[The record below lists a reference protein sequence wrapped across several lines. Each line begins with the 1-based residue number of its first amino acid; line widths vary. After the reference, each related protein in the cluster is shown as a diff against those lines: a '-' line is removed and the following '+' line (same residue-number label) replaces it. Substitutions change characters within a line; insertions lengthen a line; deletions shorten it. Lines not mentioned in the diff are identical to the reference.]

1 MGEVNGD
8 IIFFK
13 ETRDKLF
20 FDSGMRKICNKI
32 IDEKTEEIEEFNND
46 IKSYDEKITVSRRR
60 LKTMETY
67 EQEKQKL
74 QDLNLLPEEY
84 EKEIKKLAERLKI

>member
-1 MGEVNGD
+1 MGEVKGD